1 MSSIRLDTRPC
12 GSFME
17 TITLDQL
24 ELTENML
31 PPWLGGG
38 ISDSN
43 PDDATPVE
51 NPIPM
56 LSIDTKSIFLTL
68 SFFF

>member
-1 MSSIRLDTRPC
+1 
-12 GSFME
+12 ME
-17 TITLDQL
+17 TITFVQL

-51 NPIPM
+51 NPVPM